1 MKNIIIIFFTLLTA
15 SRSDAQ
21 FLKKLGGDLK
31 GDMNWKLRSKANQ
44 KADQAIDTLIA
55 QPKRMKEKQKEKTN
69 PGAATTTSTPSE
81 QSETVLEK
89 TESKNITATGQNT
102 SAANITGDWKLML
115 ETYDNNHNRILDDE
129 ERKKAFSNHYFYR
142 FNPDGSCLI
151 NFTTSAKGAFKGHY
165 TSSEKKGKKTIMI
178 YMDEGGKSE
187 TQGGYT
193 VISINK
199 DEMVLLESTGDH
211 TFWIFSRA

>member
-1 MKNIIIIFFTLLTA
+1 MKVFLLILLVFMIT
-15 SRSDAQ
+15 SECHAQ

-55 QPKRMKEKQKEKTN
+55 QPKKMKEKQKEKSGQNNTQVTSSTQETV
-69 PGAATTTSTPSE
+69 TTT
-81 QSETVLEK
+81 EK
-89 TESKNITATGQNT
+89 TKTNVVASGQNT
-102 SAANITGDWKLML
+102 TGSSILGDWKLTL

-129 ERKKAFSNHYFYR
+129 ERKKAFPNHYFYR
-142 FNPDGSCLI
+142 FNSDGSCLI
-151 NFTTSAKGAFKGHY
+151 NYTTTAKGAFKGHY
-165 TSSEKKGKKTIMI
+165 TSSEKNGKKTIMI

-187 TQGGYT
+187 NQGGYT

-211 TFWIFSRA
+211 TFWIFRRG

>member
-1 MKNIIIIFFTLLTA
+1 MKVFMLILAVFMIC
-15 SRSDAQ
+15 SDCDAQ

-55 QPKRMKEKQKEKTN
+55 QPKKMKEKQKEK
-69 PGAATTTSTPSE
+69 SI
-81 QSETVLEK
+81 QSNSAVNAGSQEVTITEK
-89 TESKNITATGQNT
+89 TKTNVVTSPGQNT
-102 SAANITGDWKLML
+102 TGSNILGDWKLTL

-151 NFTTSAKGAFKGHY
+151 NYTTSAKGAFKGHY
-165 TSSEKKGKKTIMI
+165 TSSEKNGKKTIMI

-187 TQGGYT
+187 SQGGYT

-211 TFWIFSRA
+211 TFWIFTRG